1 MLLHMPL
8 VIALAAATFFL
19 SRKAE
24 LKATHALAC
33 GAFGFYLAD
42 TSLATSIHSASANLL
57 GMLGQFSF

>member
-19 SRKAE
+19 SRKSG
-24 LKATHALAC
+24 LKATHALVC

-42 TSLATSIHSASANLL
+42 TSLATSIHSASA
-57 GMLGQFSF
+57 GMLGMIGNLGP